1 MPQVELILILVKNN
15 PSILYGL
22 YRPMR
27 ITHNM
32 SSCSCGESHEA
43 PTEEIVEA
51 EKSEALDEPVEETSL
66 DKHEELYKDME
77 QTLAKL
83 KEVMAYLEEMA
94 GEEKAEEEE
103 EEEAEPEEEA
113 EEEEKAEE
121 EMEEEEEEEE
131 EDEEKSVAEKAE
143 DLHKSITTLKKYGI
157 NIYSGKK
164 ATPAPAKTDS
174 PKVETIDYNN
184 VQKSFEE
191 LEALYDGGM

>member
-1 MPQVELILILVKNN
+1 
-15 PSILYGL
+15 
-22 YRPMR
+22 
-27 ITHNM
+27 M
-32 SSCSCGESHEA
+32 SECTCGGSHEA

-94 GEEKAEEEE
+94 GEEKAEED

-121 EMEEEEEEEE
+121 EEEEEAE
-131 EDEEKSVAEKAE
+131 EDEEKSVAEKAD

-157 NIYSGKK
+157 NIYSGSK

-174 PKVETIDYNN
+174 PKVTKTDFNN
-184 VQKSFEE
+184 VEKSFEE